1 MITLYTWSTPN
12 GRKVSIALEEMGLA
26 YDVKAI
32 DIGADE
38 QFTPEFLALNPNH
51 KIPVLVDGD
60 GTVVNESGAI
70 LLYLAEKTGQFAP
83 GRLDPEY
90 WEMMRWLMWQMGGQG
105 PMLGQAHHFLQFN
118 PGKAPYAEERFG
130 KEARRL
136 YGVLNQHLDGREYM
150 LTHLSI
156 CEFAIWPWV
165 SRFEYQQIDLR
176 DFPAVLE
183 WYQRLANRP
192 GFQRGYAVPTDVGPI
207 PLPDP

>member
-1 MITLYTWSTPN
+1 MITLYTWATPN
-12 GRKVSIALEEMGLA
+12 GRKVSVALEEMGLE
-26 YDVKAI
+26 YTVKPI
-32 DIGADE
+32 DIGADD
-38 QFTPEFLALNPNH
+38 QFSLEFLALNPNH
-51 KIPVLVDGD
+51 KIPVLVDSD

-83 GRLDPEY
+83 GRDDPEY

-136 YGVLNQHLDGREYM
+136 YGVLNQHLEGRDYV
-150 LTHLSI
+150 LDQLSI
-156 CEFAIWPWV
+156 CEFALWPWV
-165 SRFEYQQIDLR
+165 SRFEYQGIDLN
-176 DFPAVLE
+176 DFPAVLR
-183 WYQRLANRP
+183 WYLALAERP

-207 PLPDP
+207 PRP